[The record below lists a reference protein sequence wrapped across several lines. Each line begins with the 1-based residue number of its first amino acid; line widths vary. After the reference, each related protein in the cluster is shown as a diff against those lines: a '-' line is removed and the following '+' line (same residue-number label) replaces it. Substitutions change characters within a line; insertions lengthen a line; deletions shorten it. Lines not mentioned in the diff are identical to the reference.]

1 MTLSDD
7 ATRRQQKSDLQDWI
21 RQERRAAIIVNT
33 QSRQGENLYA
43 EAVRLLSEA
52 GLRLDPQYP
61 IGDASRVPEVVA
73 HALAQGHRFVI
84 VGGGDGTISSVVD
97 QFAYKDVAF
106 GLLPLGT
113 ANSFA
118 RTLSIPLDLSGA
130 VEVLTTGKVVDI
142 DLGQIDGD
150 YFANAASIGLPA
162 TIARAR
168 PHLLKKVLGRAGYL
182 VVAGARLA
190 TFKPFRCTVAFGGGW
205 SKAFDAV
212 VEIRVANGPYKGGL
226 LVADEADLESR
237 KLVLHIVKG
246 GSRRRLAAVWAKFAA
261 GIRPKS
267 SELESFT
274 AASFVISTDP
284 KQYVSIDGEAVA
296 QTPIQ
301 VNVAKQ
307 ALRIVVPLDRADLS

>member
-1 MTLSDD
+1 VSPLDE
-7 ATRRQQKSDLQDWI
+7 ATRTRQKADLQDWI
-21 RQERRAAIIVNT
+21 QRERRAAIIINT
-33 QSRQGENLYA
+33 QSRQGEKLHA
-43 EAVRLLSEA
+43 EAVRRLSEA
-52 GLRLDPQYP
+52 GLHLEAQYP
-61 IGDASRVPEVVA
+61 IRDASRVPEVVA
-73 HALAQGHRFVI
+73 HTLSQGHRFVI

-97 QFAYKDVAF
+97 LFAYKDVAF

-118 RTLSIPLDLSGA
+118 RTLSIPLDLAGA
-130 VEVLTTGKVVDI
+130 VHVLTSGKVVDV

-190 TFKPFRCTVAFGGGW
+190 TFKPFGCTVAFGDG
-205 SKAFDAV
+205 STKAFDAV
-212 VEIRVANGPYKGGL
+212 VEVRIANGPYKGGL
-226 LVADEADLESR
+226 LVAEEAGLESR

-246 GSRRRLAAVWAKFAA
+246 GSRRRLAAVWAKLAA
-261 GIRPKS
+261 GMRPNA

-274 AASFVISTDP
+274 AGSFVIGADP

-296 QTPIQ
+296 QTPIE
-301 VNVAKQ
+301 VKVAKQ
-307 ALRIVVPLDRADLS
+307 ALRIVVPRERADLS